1 MMFKDYPTESKMDC
15 IWQKGTLSFSRL
27 NSLGSF
33 QENGSEILVSKL
45 SQWLKGVTGEL
56 TSVSGARTNVYFFTI
71 LMRAILASMR
81 ANLIPKQLRGHQT
94 KGMWQTLGSF
104 GISSG
109 VNLREQREEGK
120 EELINHSITGRKNLS

>member
-1 MMFKDYPTESKMDC
+1 MFKDYPTESKMDC
-15 IWQKGTLSFSRL
+15 IGQKGTLSFSRL

-71 LMRAILASMR
+71 SMRAILASMR
-81 ANLIPKQLRGHQT
+81 ANLIPMQLRGPQP
-94 KGMWQTLGSF
+94 KGMWQTLGRF
-104 GISSG
+104 AFSSG